1 MRLLHVVTHAFT
13 NERVVMEEDKSTVKT
28 FGTFVF
34 PQIHDNVDGWGPC
47 EVPEQFR
54 DTPYQPFSKDD
65 RLGKV
70 CEQCISLHS
79 QRNTLTYSLPWEVNC
94 FKITGCVGSQAS
106 FFPSVLPSLGMD
118 TYM

>member
-1 MRLLHVVTHAFT
+1 
-13 NERVVMEEDKSTVKT
+13 MEEEKSTIKK

-34 PQIHDNVDGWGPC
+34 PQIHDNMDGWGPC

-70 CEQCISLHS
+70 
-79 QRNTLTYSLPWEVNC
+79 
-94 FKITGCVGSQAS
+94 
-106 FFPSVLPSLGMD
+106 
-118 TYM
+118 